1 MSSRK
6 RVVLPITD
14 KIKIIES
21 LKKGESGRL
30 LADKYGV
37 GTSTISDI
45 KKNAESILNYK
56 VKIDSQD
63 GSINRKAMKDP
74 PNKLLED
81 AVYSWFLQ
89 KRSTGRPISG
99 PLLREKALDLN
110 KKLGG
115 SASFL
120 ASNGWLLKF
129 KNRHGIRELE
139 IQGEKMSADTNSANS
154 FKDDFKKTLNEGD
167 YDLDFVY
174 NADET
179 GLNWKLLP
187 SKSLASCQENS
198 APGHNSSKE
207 RVTILVCANASVS
220 HRMPLLLIGKSKK
233 PRLKKFQNEIGK
245 QGKVLLLLDNAPT
258 HPSVETLERE
268 NGMFKVIFLPP
279 NVTSLLQPMD
289 QSVIETLKRL
299 YRKELLRRLLS
310 VDDDTDAQVVLTF
323 FKQMNLK
330 ECCYMLVSTW
340 DLVQRKTLNKAWN
353 KILNRNEENP
363 AEDTDNF
370 DSGEISEIIKD
381 LQICQECDSEDLEE
395 LLSCD
400 SNDQGFQIMSDD
412 EIVNNLLQANNQKEI
427 CEDETEKNESEE
439 NDAEPSHS
447 DAFQALETALQWFEK
462 QEECDTVS
470 LLRLKQI
477 RDIGIG

>member
-6 RVVLPITD
+6 RVVIPITD

-63 GSINRKAMKDP
+63 GSINRKPMKDP

-89 KRSTGRPISG
+89 KRPTGQPISG

-139 IQGEKMSADTNSANS
+139 IQG
-154 FKDDFKKTLNEGD
+154 D

-187 SKSLASCQENS
+187 SKSLASRQENS
-198 APGHNSSKE
+198 APGRKSSIE
-207 RVTILVCANASVS
+207 RVTILVCANASGS

-233 PRLKKFQNEIGK
+233 PRC
-245 QGKVLLLLDNAPT
+245 
-258 HPSVETLERE
+258 
-268 NGMFKVIFLPP
+268 FKNIKIPLIYKNQKSAWMDTKIFY
-279 NVTSLLQPMD
+279 D
-289 QSVIETLKRL
+289 W
-299 YRKELLRRLLS
+299 LLS
-310 VDDDTDAQVVLTF
+310 ADDDTDAQVVLTF

-330 ECCYMLVSTW
+330 ECCYMLVSAW

-353 KILNRNEENP
+353 KILNRNQENP

-370 DSGEISEIIKD
+370 DSGEISEIIKN

-395 LLSCD
+395 WLSCD

-412 EIVNNLLQANNQKEI
+412 EIVNKLLQANNQKEI

-447 DAFQALETALQWFEK
+447 DAFQALETGLQWFEK
-462 QEECDTVS
+462 QEE
-470 LLRLKQI
+470 
-477 RDIGIG
+477 